1 MSVKPFSL
9 SEKVNATGTNDEC
22 GMMNEE
28 WESAGGREFPEI
40 WNL

>member
-22 GMMNEE
+22 GMMNDERE
-28 WESAGGREFPEI
+28 AAAGSEFPEI
-40 WNL
+40 